1 MEGGRRDFII
11 LVQGSKENILHR
23 EEENKVMGRDWEG
36 NKIIERIYRGEYMR
50 WHSVA
55 TGL

>member
-1 MEGGRRDFII
+1 MEGGRRDFKI
-11 LVQGSKENILHR
+11 LVQGTKENILHR
-23 EEENKVMGRDWEG
+23 EEKNKVMGRDWEG

-50 WHSVA
+50 WHIVA

>member
-1 MEGGRRDFII
+1 MEGGRRDFKI
-11 LVQGSKENILHR
+11 LVQGTKENILHR

-55 TGL
+55 AGL